1 MTSII
6 KHQIIEDR
14 PRAPQEKARLQKDP
28 RRPLEVISTD
38 PTRLLHREKSDGTP
52 AHPAGNTRRNNYGKT
67 SMKAKRRAVR
77 TPFGR
82 SAKSRTPGRTG
93 KPLGLNALLS
103 GGKIFSETSK
113 SSGIIQFPEQHP
125 RRSHSGG
132 KYTSEKEAIQI
143 SWIDLLFMSNMLMV
157 LVLLSLF
164 LGPARGSLS
173 MYIDSRSLY
182 LPPGLYSG
190 AFAVPRDPGLQGSSA
205 TSTTEEIPEVDH
217 SQFDSL
223 EVSEYQIQSGD
234 TLGQIALDFDL
245 NMDTLISFNQIRDV
259 RRMQVGQSLQI
270 PNRDGLLHHVD
281 EGDSLSALSQE
292 YGSSLNAILDANSL
306 DSENISPGQTI
317 FIPGVRMNQTDLKL
331 VLGELFIYPTIGRY
345 TSGFGY
351 RSDPFTGARR
361 FHNGIDWANRVGTA
375 IKASMA
381 GTVVHVESQIGNYG
395 RFVIIQHPRG
405 FQTLYAHMDSI
416 NVTRGE
422 YVSQGEIIGRMG
434 NTGRST
440 GPHLHFSLIR
450 NGNFVDPSAYLH

>member
-6 KHQIIEDR
+6 KRQIVEERSHTR
-14 PRAPQEKARLQKDP
+14 PEKNSRRNEP
-28 RRPLEVISTD
+28 MRPLEVISTD
-38 PTRLLHREKSDGTP
+38 PARLWSQDNKPGRKKLFSREKRQSLSSSSP
-52 AHPAGNTRRNNYGKT
+52 AIINFPETRRKPWPAGGGPGKE
-67 SMKAKRRAVR
+67 
-77 TPFGR
+77 GND
-82 SAKSRTPGRTG
+82 
-93 KPLGLNALLS
+93 L
-103 GGKIFSETSK
+103 
-113 SSGIIQFPEQHP
+113 
-125 RRSHSGG
+125 
-132 KYTSEKEAIQI
+132 QI
-143 SWIDLLFMSNMLMV
+143 NWIDLLFMSNMIMV
-157 LVLLSLF
+157 LVLLALF

-190 AFAVPRDPGLQGSSA
+190 AFAVPHDSGIQLSSA
-205 TSTTEEIPEVDH
+205 APAVEDLPDVDH
-217 SQFDSL
+217 SQFDAL
-223 EVSEYQIQSGD
+223 EVSEYQIQNGD

-270 PNRDGLLHHVD
+270 PNRDGLLHHV
-281 EGDSLSALSQE
+281 EQGDSLSALSDE

-306 DSENISPGQTI
+306 DSETISPGDTI
-317 FIPGVRMNQTDLKL
+317 FIPGVKMNQTDLKL
-331 VLGELFIYPTIGRY
+331 VLGELFIYPASGRF

-351 RSDPFTGARR
+351 RADPFTGARR
-361 FHNGIDWANRVGTA
+361 FHNGVDWANRVGTP

-416 NVTRGE
+416 AVSRGE
-422 YVSQGEIIGRMG
+422 YVSQGEMIGRMG

-450 NGNFVDPSAYLH
+450 NGNFVDPLAYLH